1 LIGGRGMMTVVT
13 IAGAYKVHKK
23 EYEETKLI
31 GDTLVPKKE
40 AVKFLI
46 DITKSNIRQVEL

>member
-1 LIGGRGMMTVVT
+1 METVVT

-31 GDTLVPKKE
+31 GDRLVPKKE

-46 DITKSNIRQVEL
+46 NITKSNIRQVEL